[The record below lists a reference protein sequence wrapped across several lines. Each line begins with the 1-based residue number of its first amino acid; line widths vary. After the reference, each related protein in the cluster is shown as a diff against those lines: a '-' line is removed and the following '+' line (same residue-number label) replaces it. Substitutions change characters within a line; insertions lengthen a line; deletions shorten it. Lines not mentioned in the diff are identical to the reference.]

1 MWGMNGCWIPVIN
14 LWEGLNLMPSLV
26 HDHKEVLDQ
35 LMCVIIA
42 DFKGILD
49 QIAKGW
55 EQRIVQLLKDHED
68 LEMIEELGS
77 WTI

>member
-1 MWGMNGCWIPVIN
+1 
-14 LWEGLNLMPSLV
+14 MPSLV

-49 QIAKGW
+49 QIAKTW
-55 EQRIVQLLKDHED
+55 EQRIVQLLKGHED
-68 LEMIEELGS
+68 LEMIEEIG
-77 WTI
+77 